1 MRKLR
6 DLNGRFRMNRRAVS
20 PVISVLLMVAVAVAA
35 AILVYVWGMGLIGTL
50 QTGGGSQTREQIELD
65 AYNWKTAD
73 LVLYLRNVGA
83 SNVVVDAVYMAGE
96 QATAG
101 AGTILTVQG
110 PVVAVTVSPPG
121 PITLVDGVAYT
132 IKVVTLSGGVF
143 TFSCI
148 YGRGA

>member
-1 MRKLR
+1 
-6 DLNGRFRMNRRAVS
+6 MNRKAVS

-35 AILVYVWGMGLIGTL
+35 AILVYVWSMGLIGTL

-73 LVLYLRNVGA
+73 LILYLRNVGA
-83 SNVVVDAVYMAGE
+83 SDVVVDAVYVAGE
-96 QATAG
+96 VVSSGMGVTV
-101 AGTILTVQG
+101 IVQG
-110 PVVAVTVSPPG
+110 SVV
-121 PITLVDGVAYT
+121 PITLTPPGSITLASGVAYT
-132 IKVVTLSGGVF
+132 IKVVTKSGGVF

>member
-1 MRKLR
+1 
-6 DLNGRFRMNRRAVS
+6 MNRKAVS

-35 AILVYVWGMGLIGTL
+35 AILVYVWSMGLIGTL

-73 LVLYLRNVGA
+73 LILYLRNVGA
-83 SNVVVDAVYMAGE
+83 SDVVVDAVYVAGE
-96 QATAG
+96 VVSSGMGVTV
-101 AGTILTVQG
+101 IVQG
-110 PVVAVTVSPPG
+110 PVVPVTLTPPG
-121 PITLVDGVAYT
+121 SITLASGVAYT
-132 IKVVTLSGGVF
+132 IKVVTKSGGVF

>member
-1 MRKLR
+1 
-6 DLNGRFRMNRRAVS
+6 MNRKAVS

-35 AILVYVWGMGLIGTL
+35 AILVYVWSMGLIGTL

-73 LVLYLRNVGA
+73 LILYLRNVGA
-83 SNVVVDAVYMAGE
+83 SDVVVDAVYVAGE
-96 QATAG
+96 VVSSAMSVTV
-101 AGTILTVQG
+101 IVQG
-110 PVVAVTVSPPG
+110 PVVPVTLTPPG
-121 PITLVDGVAYT
+121 SITLASGVAYT
-132 IKVVTLSGGVF
+132 IKVVTKSGGVF

>member
-1 MRKLR
+1 
-6 DLNGRFRMNRRAVS
+6 MNSKAVS

-35 AILVYVWGMGLIGTL
+35 AILVYVWSMGLIGTL

-73 LVLYLRNVGA
+73 LILYLRNVGA
-83 SNVVVDAVYMAGE
+83 SDVVVDAVYVAGE
-96 QATAG
+96 VVSSNMG
-101 AGTILTVQG
+101 VSVVVQG
-110 PVVAVTVSPPG
+110 PVV
-121 PITLVDGVAYT
+121 PITLTPPGSITLASGVAYT
-132 IKVVTLSGGVF
+132 IKVVTKSGGVF